1 MTTSKKN
8 VSLARQINVFVIINV
23 CTSSQ
28 AKDAFKVVLI
38 NGGENN
44 MNKPFMPKLVYF
56 EPKALEYPLG
66 IELKEKF
73 QNMGLEIRYTTSHN
87 QIRDLPGDNDFQKYR
102 NAKSTLVVGVRKTL
116 KFDSSKPSAEYA
128 IPFATGCMGHC
139 HYCYLQTTMGSKPY
153 IRTYVNIEEIME
165 TADAYIAERAP
176 EITRFEAACTSD
188 IVGIDHLTH
197 TLKKAI
203 EHFGKTELGRLR
215 FVTKFHHVDHLLD
228 VEHNG
233 HTRFRFSINADY
245 VIKNFEPGTSSLAKR
260 IEAAGKVARAGYP
273 LGFIVAPIYLH
284 EGWKEGY
291 YHMFERLDAEL
302 PKDARDDITFEFIQH
317 RFTKPAKKVIEK
329 NYPKTKLQMDE
340 SERRYKW
347 GKYGVG
353 KYVYQKEQEEDI
365 TKQLRGY
372 MERFFPEAKLEYFT

>member
-1 MTTSKKN
+1 
-8 VSLARQINVFVIINV
+8 
-23 CTSSQ
+23 
-28 AKDAFKVVLI
+28 
-38 NGGENN
+38 
-44 MNKPFMPKLVYF
+44 MNKPFIPRLVYF
-56 EPKALEYPLG
+56 EPRALEYPLG

-87 QIRDLPGDNDFQKYR
+87 QIRNLPGDNEFQKYR

-116 KFDSSKPSAEYA
+116 KFDTSKPSAEYA

-203 EHFGKTELGRLR
+203 EHFGQTELGRLR
-215 FVTKFHHVDHLLD
+215 FVTKFHHIDHLLD
-228 VEHNG
+228 VKHNG

-245 VIKNFEPGTSSLAKR
+245 IIKNFEPGTSPLEKR

-302 PKDARDDITFEFIQH
+302 PRDAREDITFEFIQH

-347 GKYGVG
+347 GKYGIG
-353 KYVYQKEQEEDI
+353 KYVYQQEQEEDI
-365 TKQLRGY
+365 TKQLSCY
-372 MERFFPEAKLEYFT
+372 MDRFYPTAKLEYFT